1 MISGTSMIE
10 RFLEWLRGPKIIIRP
25 EADFDRLADLIER
38 GDPSDPKTFE
48 EIARLMGQTDPER
61 F

>member
-1 MISGTSMIE
+1 MIE